1 MAWQELACG
10 YMTGKLLL
18 KLDATQYILQNHAL
32 EDFAFM
38 EDPANS
44 RNRSTFYFTLAR
56 LLFQDEA
63 SSKTKFKSFIAP
75 LQQARQPML
84 CLAHS
89 PGCIFCVAF
98 LASLEGQSKA
108 GGFVLGA
115 PKLGLKALVYL
126 A

>member
-1 MAWQELACG
+1 MTRCSVSVDCSWQELACG

-18 KLDATQYILQNHAL
+18 KLDATQYILQNHGL

-44 RNRSTFYFTLAR
+44 RNRSTFYFILAR

-75 LQQARQPML
+75 LQQASRA
-84 CLAHS
+84 LAW
-89 PGCIFCVAF
+89 
-98 LASLEGQSKA
+98 L
-108 GGFVLGA
+108 
-115 PKLGLKALVYL
+115 LV
-126 A
+126 